1 MRESGD
7 AGPAQQNRRRHHG
20 RGAAAFL
27 ADARP
32 ASAADHARPR
42 QAPAR
47 LRQGGRAD
55 RGGVVSGDRNP
66 DRSRP
71 DVQRQA
77 PGIHP
82 VLGYARG
89 VDGGRPD
96 QPPQTRRGDRI
107 DGVRPVSS
115 ARRARIAGRR
125 QHRPARQDRNPDPG
139 QRPGSRPRRPADRGR
154 AARCLADAVERALRF
169 AGREPRAASCTCA
182 AGSAPTPRGAI

>member
-1 MRESGD
+1 MRCLPVSAISFREYAKERGD
-7 AGPAQQNRRRHHG
+7 AGPAQQNRRRHHS

-27 ADARP
+27 ADAGS
-32 ASAADHARPR
+32 AAAADHTSPR

-47 LRQGGRAD
+47 LCQGGRID
-55 RGGVVSGDRNP
+55 RGGVVPGNRNP

-82 VLGYARG
+82 VFGYAGRF
-89 VDGGRPD
+89 DGGRPD
-96 QPPQTRRGDRI
+96 QPPQTRRGNRI
-107 DGVRPVSS
+107 DGVRAFSP

-125 QHRPARQDRNPDPG
+125 QHRPARRDRHPDIG

-154 AARCLADAVERALRF
+154 APRCLADAVERALRF
-169 AGREPRAASCTCA
+169 AGREPR
-182 AGSAPTPRGAI
+182 G